1 MARHNQGFLS
11 RIELTTSSNTTYR
24 LAVNGPV
31 GRTSKMLP
39 KAVDPQPDSQQILN
53 IRRIQ
58 GKTVIHANCVGDDLT
73 RGAKAFQARIGLGI
87 SIVIH

>member
-1 MARHNQGFLS
+1 M
-11 RIELTTSSNTTYR
+11 LT
-24 LAVNGPV
+24 
-31 GRTSKMLP
+31 
-39 KAVDPQPDSQQILN
+39 KAVDPQPDGQQILN

-87 SIVIH
+87 SIVIR